1 MPRKPNGDR
10 AQTST
15 EKVRA
20 LRERRAAAGLTE
32 LRGTFVP
39 TELHAEAKAF
49 IAEWLAQRKSA
60 G

>member
-10 AQTST
+10 ALTST

-39 TELHAEAKAF
+39 TDLHKDAKRL

>member
-1 MPRKPNGDR
+1 M
-10 AQTST
+10 TST

-20 LRERRAAAGLTE
+20 LRERRAAAGITE

-39 TELHAEAKAF
+39 TGLHAEVKDA
-49 IAEWLAQRKSA
+49 IAEWLARRKSA